1 MTDKAQTVYLID
13 GSAVF
18 YRAYFA
24 MIRNPLINSKGEN
37 TSATF
42 GFVNSLLKLIRDEKP
57 DLIAVVYDSKGPTFR
72 HKMYPEY
79 KANRDAM
86 PDDLVSQLPRIYDS
100 VKAFNIHSYRMDG
113 YEADDIIGTLAFEG
127 AKRGYEVWCVTGDK
141 DFFQLVGDKVGIYR
155 PKSGSEPPEKFG
167 REEVKKKFGVYP
179 EMVIDKL
186 ALMGDSSDN
195 VPGIRGIGPKTAD
208 KLLEQFGTLEKIL
221 ENHDQ
226 IAAKG
231 VRTKVADG
239 IKMAKLS
246 KELVTIHTEVPVDF
260 DPIALKSKPYDYE
273 ALKTLFVDLE
283 FNRLLQQ
290 LLPAKDSAD
299 VAPGPPIIAESPTTE
314 AKYIQLKSAAE
325 LKKLITQINKRGSV
339 AIDTETTS
347 LDSHQADLVGI
358 SLSCEE
364 GVAYYLPVGHTADP
378 DQNVDLEK
386 ARPLLEKL
394 FTNPKVEKTGQ
405 NIKYDLQILHRAGF
419 EIEPISFDTMLASYV
434 INPTARPH
442 SLDGLAM
449 KHFQYQMQS
458 IKELIGSGKTQR
470 TFAEVPVK
478 QAVHYAA
485 EDADYT
491 WRLRKLLAPKI
502 EETETHRIY
511 YDIEL
516 PLIRVLSDME
526 ETGVRVDEAYLAQLS
541 ESMDVRLEALRKEI
555 YLVAR
560 GEFNINSTQQLSHI
574 LFEKLM
580 LPTKGKTAKKTGFS
594 TDQSVLE
601 ELAKL
606 HPFPKLVLDYRHL
619 TKLQSTYVNAIG
631 KLINPSTG
639 RVHTSFNQTIA
650 ATGRLSSTN
659 PNLQN
664 IPIRTEEGR
673 QIRMAFIPRDKNYV
687 LLAADYSQIE
697 LRLMA
702 HVTGDKS
709 FIEAFMKGEDIHR
722 RTAAEVFDVSLDQV
736 DDDQRRVA
744 KTANFAV
751 IYGVTAFG
759 LSQQTEMNVSEA
771 QAFIDTYFERYP
783 GITKY
788 MEATKQFARDNGYV
802 VTMYGR
808 RRYLPEIN
816 DSNRQRRQFAER
828 TAINSPIQG
837 AAADI
842 IKMAMINIQKEMR
855 GLKSKMILQVHDELV
870 FDVHQGELDQVIVI
884 VRDGMEKAVK
894 LKVPLVVDIG
904 SGKNWLECK

>member
-1 MTDKAQTVYLID
+1 MTDKPQTVYLID

-42 GFVNSLLKLIRDEKP
+42 GFINSLLKLIRDEKP
-57 DLIAVVYDSKGPTFR
+57 DHIAVVYDSKPPTFR
-72 HKMYPEY
+72 HEMYPEY

-86 PDDLVSQLPRIYDS
+86 PDDLVSQLPRIYDA
-100 VKAFNIHSYRMDG
+100 VKAFNIHSYRLDG
-113 YEADDIIGTLAFEG
+113 FEADDIIGTLALAG
-127 AKRGYEVWCVTGDK
+127 AKQGYEVWCVTGDK
-141 DFFQLVGDKVGIYR
+141 DYFQLVGDKVKIYR
-155 PKSGSEPPEKFG
+155 PKGGSEPAERYG
-167 REEVKKKFGVYP
+167 REEVKAKFGVYP
-179 EMVIDKL
+179 ELVIDKL
-186 ALMGDSSDN
+186 ALMGDASDN
-195 VPGIRGIGPKTAD
+195 VPGIKGIGPKTAD
-208 KLLEQFGTLEKIL
+208 KLLEQFGSLEAVL
-221 ENHDQ
+221 ENHEQ
-226 IAAKG
+226 IKANG

-239 IKMAKLS
+239 IEMAKLS
-246 KELVTIHTEVPVDF
+246 KKLVTIHTEVPVDF
-260 DPIALKSKPYDYE
+260 DPGDLKAKPYDYE
-273 ALKTLFVDLE
+273 ALKELFVDLE

-290 LLPAKDSAD
+290 LLPAKQTAD
-299 VAPGPPIIAESPTTE
+299 IAPGPPLKTT
-314 AKYIQLKSAAE
+314 KSTYFKINSIDE
-325 LKKLITQINKRGSV
+325 LKKIITEIEKAKSV

-358 SLSCEE
+358 SLAYEE
-364 GVAYYLPVGHTADP
+364 GIAYYIPIGHTSDP
-378 DQNVDLEK
+378 DQNIDLDR
-386 ARPLLEKL
+386 ARPLLDKL
-394 FTNPKVEKTGQ
+394 LKNPRVEKTGQ
-405 NIKYDLQILHRAGF
+405 NIKYDLQVLHRAGF
-419 EIEPISFDTMLASYV
+419 DINPISFDTMLASYI
-434 INPTARPH
+434 INPAARPH

-449 KHFQYQMQS
+449 RHFQYQMQP

-470 TFAEVPVK
+470 SFAEVPVK
-478 QAVHYAA
+478 QAVYYAA

-491 WRLRKLLAPKI
+491 FRLRNVLAPKL
-502 EETETHRIY
+502 EETKSTDIY
-511 YDIEL
+511 YKIEL
-516 PLIRVLSDME
+516 PLVRVLSDME
-526 ETGVRVDEAYLAQLS
+526 ESGVRVDESYLAVLS
-541 ESMDVRLEALRKEI
+541 ESMDERLHGLRQEI
-555 YLVAR
+555 YQVAR

-619 TKLQSTYVNAIG
+619 TKLQSTYVDAIG
-631 KLINPSTG
+631 KLINQDTG

-673 QIRMAFIPRDKNYV
+673 QIRKAFIPRDKNY
-687 LLAADYSQIE
+687 LLMAADYSQIE

-702 HVTGDKS
+702 HVTSDKS
-709 FIEAFMKGEDIHR
+709 FIQAFKEGEDIHT
-722 RTAAEVFDVSLDQV
+722 RTAAEVFGVPLDQV

-759 LSQQTEMNVSEA
+759 LSQQTDMNISEA
-771 QAFIDTYFERYP
+771 QEFIDTYFARYP

-788 MEATKQFARDNGYV
+788 MESTKQFARDNGYV

-816 DSNRQRRQFAER
+816 DKNRPRRQFAER
-828 TAINSPIQG
+828 MAINSPIQG

-842 IKMAMINIQKEMR
+842 IKIAMIEIHKKMQGM
-855 GLKSKMILQVHDELV
+855 KSKMILQVHDELV
-870 FDVHQGELDQVIVI
+870 FDVHQDELEAVTKL
-884 VRDGMEKAVK
+884 VRKGMEQAAK
-894 LKVPLVVDIG
+894 LKVPLAADIG

>member
-1 MTDKAQTVYLID
+1 MSDKPQTVYLID

-42 GFVNSLLKLIRDEKP
+42 GFVNSLLKLIKDEKP
-57 DLIAVVYDSKGPTFR
+57 DLIAVVYDSKPPTFR

-86 PDDLVSQLPRIYDS
+86 PDDLVTQLPRIYDS

-113 YEADDIIGTLAFEG
+113 FEADDIIGTLALAG
-127 AKRGYEVWCVTGDK
+127 AKQGYEVWCVTGDK
-141 DFFQLVGDKVGIYR
+141 DYFQLVSDKVSIYR
-155 PKSGSEPPEKFG
+155 PKSGNEPPERMG
-167 REEVKKKFGVYP
+167 REEVKEKFGVYP
-179 EMVIDKL
+179 EQVIDKL

-208 KLLEQFGTLEKIL
+208 KLLDQFGSLESIL
-221 ENHDQ
+221 ENYEQ
-226 IAAKG
+226 ISAKG
-231 VRTKVADG
+231 VREKVANG
-239 IKMAKLS
+239 IEMAKLS
-246 KELVTIHTEVPVDF
+246 KQLVTIHTEVPVDF
-260 DPIALKSKPYDYE
+260 EPAALKAKAYDYE
-273 ALKTLFVDLE
+273 ALKKLFVELE

-290 LLPAKDSAD
+290 LLPAKETAD
-299 VAPGPPIIAESPTTE
+299 ISPGPPVKTQSPAAE
-314 AKYIQLKSAAE
+314 AKYIQIKSIAE
-325 LKKLITQINKRGSV
+325 LKKIITKISKSGSV

-347 LDSHQADLVGI
+347 IDSLKADLVGI
-358 SLSCEE
+358 SLACEE
-364 GVAYYLPVGHTADP
+364 GEAYYISVGHSADP
-378 DQNVDLEK
+378 KDNIDLKK

-394 FTNPKVEKTGQ
+394 LMNPKVEKTGQ
-405 NIKYDLQILHRAGF
+405 NIKYDLQVLHRAGF
-419 EIEPISFDTMLASYV
+419 DIDPISFDTMLASYI

-449 KHFQYQMQS
+449 RHFQYQMQP

-470 TFAEVPVK
+470 SFAEVPVK

-491 WRLRKLLAPKI
+491 FRLRNVLAPQI
-502 EETETHRIY
+502 EETESTKVY
-511 YDIEL
+511 YEIEL

-526 ETGVRVDEAYLAQLS
+526 EAGVRVDEPYLIELS
-541 ESMDVRLEALRKEI
+541 ESMDDRLQDLRQEI
-555 YLVAR
+555 YQVAR

-601 ELAKL
+601 ELAEL

-631 KLINPSTG
+631 QLINRSTG

-673 QIRMAFIPRDKNYV
+673 QIRKAFIPRDKDYV

-709 FIEAFMKGEDIHR
+709 FIEAFKKGEDIHR
-722 RTAAEVFDVSLDQV
+722 RTAAEVFDIPLDQV

-759 LSQQTEMNVSEA
+759 LSQQTDMNVSES

-816 DSNRQRRQFAER
+816 DSNRQRRQFSER
-828 TAINSPIQG
+828 MAINSPIQG
-837 AAADI
+837 TAADI
-842 IKMAMINIQKEMR
+842 IKIAMIDIQKKMH

-870 FDVHQGELDQVIVI
+870 FDVHQDELDKVRVI
-884 VRDGMEKAVK
+884 VRDGMEQAAK
-894 LKVPLVVDIG
+894 LKVPLVADIG